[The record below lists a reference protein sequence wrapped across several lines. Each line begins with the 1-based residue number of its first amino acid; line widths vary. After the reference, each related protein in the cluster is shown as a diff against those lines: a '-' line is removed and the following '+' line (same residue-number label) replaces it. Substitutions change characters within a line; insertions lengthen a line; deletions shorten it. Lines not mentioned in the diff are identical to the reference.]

1 MKLHV
6 RTNRQL
12 AMRLP
17 LPHRMVMWLAAAC
30 FMAIPFSSF
39 AGVFISVAIAPPPL
53 PIYAQP
59 IVPGPGYIWTPGY
72 WSYAS
77 DGGYFWVPG
86 TWVLAPYAGALWTPG
101 YWGWNNGF
109 YVFNGGYW
117 GPHVGFY
124 GGINY
129 GYGYGGRGYSG
140 GYWNHGSFNY
150 NRTVINNTTINR
162 VSFNGGRGGLN
173 VRPSAQEQL
182 AVRDRHMEP
191 LAAQQQQIHMAS
203 QNTAMRASV
212 NHGAPAIAATQRPG
226 AFSGGGVVGARGAN
240 SAMGAGVARANASS
254 THTARVSDPATSR
267 GNVTAQHAN
276 GARTSSV
283 RSSTNAPRNTN
294 VQRTA
299 QSSHAT
305 ARPTHT
311 GNANQGSARQA
322 STRSAATYHPAPA
335 AHSTQ
340 QARPQAQA
348 RPQPQARQQPQQR
361 QQAHGGNQ
369 GEHKPQQH

>member
-1 MKLHV
+1 MNMHEC
-6 RTNRQL
+6 TNRRL
-12 AMRLP
+12 TMRLP
-17 LPHRMVMWLAAAC
+17 LLRRMIMWMVAAS

-72 WSYAS
+72 WSYAN

-109 YVFNGGYW
+109 YVFNAGYW

-150 NRTVINNTTINR
+150 NRNVVNNTTINR
-162 VSFNGGRGGLN
+162 VSFNGGHGG
-173 VRPSAQEQL
+173 VMARPSAQEQV
-182 AVRDRHMEP
+182 AMHDRHMDP
-191 LAAQQQQIHMAS
+191 VAAQQQHVQMAS

-212 NHGAPAIAATQRPG
+212 NHGAPAIAATPRPG

-240 SAMGAGVARANASS
+240 PTMGAASGRANTAEA
-254 THTARVSDPATSR
+254 HTAHVNNATMSHS
-267 GNVTAQHAN
+267 NATAQHSVN
-276 GARTSSV
+276 ARTS
-283 RSSTNAPRNTN
+283 TTHAPVNSN

-299 QSSHAT
+299 QTSHAT
-305 ARPTHT
+305 SHPTHVSN
-311 GNANQGSARQA
+311 GSQGSARTA
-322 STRSAATYHPAPA
+322 STYHAAPA
-335 AHSTQ
+335 QHASQ
-340 QARPQAQA
+340 QA
-348 RPQPQARQQPQQR
+348 RPQPQARQQAQPHQA
-361 QQAHGGNQ
+361 AHGG
-369 GEHKPQQH
+369 GEAEHHQH

>member
-1 MKLHV
+1 MIV
-6 RTNRQL
+6 WI
-12 AMRLP
+12 
-17 LPHRMVMWLAAAC
+17 VAAC

-39 AGVFISVAIAPPPL
+39 AGVFLSVAIAPPPL

-109 YVFNGGYW
+109 YVFNAGYW

-150 NRTVINNTTINR
+150 NRTVIHNTKINR

-182 AVRDRHMEP
+182 ALRDRHMEP
-191 LAAQQQQIHMAS
+191 LAAQRQQIHMAS

-226 AFSGGGVVGARGAN
+226 AFSGRGVVGARGTN
-240 SAMGAGVARANASS
+240 PAMGAGLARANASS
-254 THTARVSDPATSR
+254 TRTARVSDPATSR
-267 GNVTAQHAN
+267 SNPTAQHSA
-276 GARTSSV
+276 GARPANVRTSNV
-283 RSSTNAPRNTN
+283 RPSTNAPRNSN

-299 QSSHAT
+299 QTSHAT
-305 ARPTHT
+305 ARPAHT
-311 GNANQGSARQA
+311 GNANQGSARQG
-322 STRSAATYHPAPA
+322 STRSAATHPAPA
-335 AHSTQ
+335 ARSVQ

-348 RPQPQARQQPQQR
+348 RQQPQARQQR
-361 QQAHGGNQ
+361 QPAHAGNQ
-369 GEHKPQQH
+369 GEHRQQH